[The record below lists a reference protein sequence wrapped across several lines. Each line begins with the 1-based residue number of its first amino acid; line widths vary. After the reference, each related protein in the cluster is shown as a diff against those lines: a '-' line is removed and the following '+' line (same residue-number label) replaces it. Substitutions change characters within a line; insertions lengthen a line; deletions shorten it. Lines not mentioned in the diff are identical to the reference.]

1 MMNIAEMMKQAKEL
15 QEKMGNVQA
24 DLASKMVVGSA
35 GAGMVSAQMNG
46 KGELLDV
53 TIDKTIVKPEEVE
66 MLQDLIV
73 AAVRDAARKAGELG
87 RSEMSKLTGG
97 LKVPGL
103 F

>member
-1 MMNIAEMMKQAKEL
+1 
-15 QEKMGNVQA
+15 
-24 DLASKMVVGSA
+24 
-35 GAGMVSAQMNG
+35 
-46 KGELLDV
+46 
-53 TIDKTIVKPEEVE
+53 

-87 RSEMSKLTGG
+87 RSEMTKLTGG